1 MKRITAFL
9 CTLFLAL
16 GCLAGCSQNTSATTE
31 APPAET
37 TQAVTAAAETAAETS
52 AETTAPAAET
62 AETAADMAADLV
74 IIGAGG
80 AGLSAAVEAAD
91 NGVENIILL
100 EKMMSIGG
108 TTFISQG
115 MIAGYDTV
123 MQKEQQIE
131 LTYDQ
136 MYDNLMT
143 NALYRL
149 DPELTKITVES
160 AGQTIDWLIERLQVP
175 FTENILVG
183 YGPLQMMHVMG
194 SEEAKGGQALK
205 APFEAALE
213 AAGVNLMLQTR
224 ATRLVMN
231 EDGSVAGVVAEQDG
245 AEILIEAKAVV
256 IASGGYSY
264 NPELTGLLDPEMAG
278 TYGIGHP
285 ASTGDGIIMASNV
298 GAALTHTDHLMA
310 VLKDYD
316 IMENHNGNSNSANVS
331 RFIGAPNL
339 VLVNTNAVRFVN
351 EKSGGY
357 MTQELN
363 RPIFNEMTKTGSDY
377 VWAISDEATIAE
389 LGVTRGM
396 EMEFLKADTIEE
408 LAGLMEVD
416 ADTLKATIDTYNSYA
431 AAGNDPDFNRGA
443 GSWAESQPML
453 PLEAPYLAVAVVPC
467 EIITYGGIA
476 RNTNAEVL
484 RADGSVIP
492 GLFVAGEASAN
503 SAYMGF
509 TLSNCFTWG
518 RIAGASAAGYVK

>member
-1 MKRITAFL
+1 MKRITMFL
-9 CTLFLAL
+9 CTLSLSL
-16 GCLAGCSQNTSATTE
+16 SCLSGCSQNASTTT
-31 APPAET
+31 APAET
-37 TQAVTAAAETAAETS
+37 TAAVTTTAETTAEAN
-52 AETTAPAAET
+52 AEPTAPAAET
-62 AETAADMAADLV
+62 ALTAADMSADLV
-74 IIGAGG
+74 VIGAGG

-91 NGVENIILL
+91 NGVENIVLL
-100 EKMMSIGG
+100 EKMASIGG

-115 MIAGYDTV
+115 MIAGYDTAL
-123 MQKEQQIE
+123 QKEQNIE

-149 DPELTKITVES
+149 DPELTKITVEN
-160 AGQTIDWLIERLQVP
+160 AGHTIDWLMERLEVP
-175 FTENILVG
+175 FTDNILVG

-194 SEEAKGGQALK
+194 SEEAKGGMALK

-213 AAGVNLMLQTR
+213 EAGVNLMLETR
-224 ATRLVMN
+224 GTRLVMN
-231 EDGSVAGVVAEQDG
+231 EDGSVAGVVAQQG
-245 AEILIEAKAVV
+245 GKEILIDTKAVI
-256 IASGGYSY
+256 IATGGYAY

-278 TYGIGHP
+278 TFGIGHP
-285 ASTGDGIIMASNV
+285 AATGDGIIMANNV
-298 GAALTHTDHLMA
+298 GAALTHTNHLMA
-310 VLKDYD
+310 VLKDYE
-316 IMENHNGNSNSANVS
+316 IMANHNGNSNSANVS

-363 RPIFNEMTKTGSDY
+363 RPIFNEMTKTDSGY
-377 VWAISDEATIAE
+377 VWAISDEATLAE
-389 LGVTRGM
+389 LGVTRGG
-396 EMEFLKADTIEE
+396 EMEFLKADTVEE
-408 LAGLMEVD
+408 LAGLMELD
-416 ADTLKATIDTYNSYA
+416 AETLKATIDSYNGYA
-431 AAGNDPDFNRGA
+431 ASGHDPEFNRGA

-453 PLEAPYLAVAVVPC
+453 PLEAPYVAVAVVPC

-476 RNTNAEVL
+476 RNVNAEVL

-492 GLFVAGEASAN
+492 GLFVAGEAGAN

-518 RIAGASAAGYVK
+518 RIAGAGAAGYIK